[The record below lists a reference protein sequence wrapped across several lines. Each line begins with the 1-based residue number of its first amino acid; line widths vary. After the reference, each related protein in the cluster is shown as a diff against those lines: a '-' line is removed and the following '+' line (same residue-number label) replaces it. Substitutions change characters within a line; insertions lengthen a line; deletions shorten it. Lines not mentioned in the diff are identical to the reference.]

1 MMGSQTWLW
10 IIGRTKYDIDTIL
23 ENVRLGGRR
32 FSAYTVGLV
41 TLHTFATLVA
51 E

>member
-10 IIGRTKYDIDTIL
+10 IIGRTEYDIDTIL
-23 ENVRLGGRR
+23 EDVWLGGLR
-32 FSAYTVGLV
+32 FSAYIFGLV